1 MEIKE
6 KLENYGD
13 NPSSN
18 WFDYVQDTM
27 ECLHVLLKK
36 GIESKYIF
44 FAVKFNQLLVII
56 IFFPIS
62 RCHRKSDP

>member
-27 ECLHVLLKK
+27 ECLHILLKK
-36 GIESKYIF
+36 GIERKYIF
-44 FAVKFNQLLVII
+44 CGEIQSNF
-56 IFFPIS
+56 
-62 RCHRKSDP
+62 